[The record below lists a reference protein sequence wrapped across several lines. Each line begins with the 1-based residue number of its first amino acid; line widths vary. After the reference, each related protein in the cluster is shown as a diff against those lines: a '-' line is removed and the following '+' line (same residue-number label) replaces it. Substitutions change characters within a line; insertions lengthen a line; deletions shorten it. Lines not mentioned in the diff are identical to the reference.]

1 MGLENSDI
9 SGRMI
14 NRRHDLDK
22 EEMKNRTREF
32 AKRIIN
38 LCRHLLDNREGRL
51 IGDQLFRSGTSMA
64 SNYRASCRAR
74 SYVEVNAKLAI
85 VEEESD
91 ESLFWLEMLKE
102 MDVIK
107 AERLEPLIQ
116 ENNEILSIIVKS
128 GKTAKNSRKKSN

>member
-1 MGLENSDI
+1 L
-9 SGRMI
+9 I
-14 NRRHDLDK
+14 NRRHDLDN

-38 LCRHLLDNREGRL
+38 LCRHLPNNREGRL
-51 IGDQLFRSGTSMA
+51 IGDQLFRSGTSVA

-74 SYVEVNAKLAI
+74 SRAEFIAKLGI
-85 VEEESD
+85 IEEESD
-91 ESLFWLEMLKE
+91 ASLFWLEMLKE
-102 MDVIK
+102 MDIIK
-107 AERLEPLIQ
+107 GERLEPLIQ

>member
-38 LCRHLLDNREGRL
+38 LCRHLPNNREGRL
-51 IGDQLFRSGTSMA
+51 IGDQLFRSGTSVA

-74 SYVEVNAKLAI
+74 SRAEFIAKLGI
-85 VEEESD
+85 VEKESD
-91 ESLFWLEMLKE
+91 ESLFWLEMLKD
-102 MDVIK
+102 MDIVK
-107 AERLEPLIQ
+107 AEKLEPLIQ
-116 ENNEILSIIVKS
+116 ENNEIISIIVKS
-128 GKTAKNSRKKSN
+128 LKTSKNSGKNK

>member
-128 GKTAKNSRKKSN
+128 RKTAKNSRKNK

>member
-38 LCRHLLDNREGRL
+38 LCRHLPNNREGRL
-51 IGDQLFRSGTSMA
+51 IGDQLFCSGTSVA

-74 SYVEVNAKLAI
+74 SRAEFIAKLGI
-85 VEEESD
+85 VEKESD
-91 ESLFWLEMLKE
+91 ESLFWLEMLKA
-102 MDVIK
+102 MDIVK
-107 AERLEPLIQ
+107 AEKLEPLIQ
-116 ENNEILSIIVKS
+116 ENNEIISIIVKS
-128 GKTAKNSRKKSN
+128 LKTSKNSGKNK